1 MASPSR
7 LVAVASHPVQVGY
20 RRLLLLVASTISLC
34 GCWNSTPEPKP
45 ADAPYMASGG
55 VPEAGNAITSN
66 RALQRLANASEST
79 DAPLGDA
86 RAAAAAD
93 DEAKGFDQ
101 NNTAAIE
108 NQAISQPAANAS
120 QVAAPR
126 VSELS
131 PEQLVQLLG
140 LTDRDMQ
147 DIWSRL
153 SQIQGGREELIRIAK
168 MKLDAARRLKNHAE
182 ADARSK
188 SAGARG
194 ELQALSHLAA
204 FSDLKSAQELEDL
217 ATANLQSSD
226 PDLVADSRLVLIGF
240 ALESLQN
247 GEAGAADRIIGYVD
261 QIAASGRAND
271 VPTLMVMG
279 QAQRADRI
287 WTRGSRQSC
296 SRHNH

>member
-1 MASPSR
+1 MVVPITSRRSCLPIRCKWAIVACFSWWLRRFPLAVVGTRRLSPSLQTLR
-7 LVAVASHPVQVGY
+7 TW
-20 RRLLLLVASTISLC
+20 RRGECPRRETRSPPI
-34 GCWNSTPEPKP
+34 EPF
-45 ADAPYMASGG
+45 SGL
-55 VPEAGNAITSN
+55 PD
-66 RALQRLANASEST
+66 ASEST

-204 FSDLKSAQELEDL
+204 FSDLKSAQELEEL

-226 PDLVADSRLVLIGF
+226 PDLVADSRLVSDRFRVGVATEWRGGCGRPNHRIRRPDCRVRR
-240 ALESLQN
+240 ALTMF
-247 GEAGAADRIIGYVD
+247 
-261 QIAASGRAND
+261 
-271 VPTLMVMG
+271 PP
-279 QAQRADRI
+279 
-287 WTRGSRQSC
+287 
-296 SRHNH
+296 